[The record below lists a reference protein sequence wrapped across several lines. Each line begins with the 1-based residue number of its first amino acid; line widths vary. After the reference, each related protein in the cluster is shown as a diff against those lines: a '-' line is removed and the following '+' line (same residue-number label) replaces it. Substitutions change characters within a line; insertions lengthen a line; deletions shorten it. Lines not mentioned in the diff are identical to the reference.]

1 MPVFVV
7 YFSKRENVGM
17 HRYLQVFLILGAAAV
32 IAYLWG
38 SIPPES
44 LREVLSGIISD
55 AQFALTVRLTGF
67 VVLLTVALYFAVR
80 NIRKGG

>member
-1 MPVFVV
+1 
-7 YFSKRENVGM
+7 M